1 MNIDKAIDKFFAPF
15 AELLSSF
22 IFYEIKIFDQ
32 DFPLIVLWLIFAGIF
47 FTFYFRFINLFG
59 LKHAIDLVTGK
70 FNSKADGEVSHFQAL
85 STAVSGTV
93 GIGNIGGVA
102 IAISIG
108 GPGATFWLIVAGFLG
123 MTTKFIECTAGVL
136 FRRVH
141 ENGSIS
147 GGPMHYLEHGFKK
160 HGFKNL
166 GKGLGIFYAAAI
178 TIGCLGIGNMF
189 QSNQAFEQFVFLTGY
204 ESSFFADKGWL
215 FGLAIS
221 GMVAIVILGGIKS
234 IAKVTSTLVPFMAIF
249 YVIACLIIILFNL
262 DELPLA
268 IQLIFREAF
277 SKSSVAGGMIGVM
290 IIGFQRAV
298 FSNEAGLGSSAIAH
312 SAVKTN
318 QPITEGYVA
327 LLEPLIDTIIICTMT
342 SLVILVT
349 VYDPSLSSSNI
360 EGVALTSKAFDST
373 IPGSSLPLSFIA
385 ILFAFSTMLAW
396 SYYGMKGWTYLFGNS
411 PFIENIFK
419 VIFCIFIVLG
429 CMINL
434 DSVLKISDAI
444 IFIVAIPNIIGL
456 YLLAP
461 LVKKE
466 LKEYK
471 EQIGDIS

>member
-1 MNIDKAIDKFFAPF
+1 
-15 AELLSSF
+15 
-22 IFYEIKIFDQ
+22 
-32 DFPLIVLWLIFAGIF
+32 
-47 FTFYFRFINLFG
+47 
-59 LKHAIDLVTGK
+59 
-70 FNSKADGEVSHFQAL
+70 
-85 STAVSGTV
+85 
-93 GIGNIGGVA
+93 
-102 IAISIG
+102 
-108 GPGATFWLIVAGFLG
+108 
-123 MTTKFIECTAGVL
+123 
-136 FRRVH
+136 
-141 ENGSIS
+141 
-147 GGPMHYLEHGFKK
+147 
-160 HGFKNL
+160 
-166 GKGLGIFYAAAI
+166 
-178 TIGCLGIGNMF
+178 
-189 QSNQAFEQFVFLTGY
+189 
-204 ESSFFADKGWL
+204 
-215 FGLAIS
+215 
-221 GMVAIVILGGIKS
+221 MVAIVILGGIKS

-262 DELPLA
+262 DELPSA
-268 IQLIFREAF
+268 IQSIFREAF

>member
-1 MNIDKAIDKFFAPF
+1 
-15 AELLSSF
+15 
-22 IFYEIKIFDQ
+22 
-32 DFPLIVLWLIFAGIF
+32 
-47 FTFYFRFINLFG
+47 
-59 LKHAIDLVTGK
+59 
-70 FNSKADGEVSHFQAL
+70 
-85 STAVSGTV
+85 
-93 GIGNIGGVA
+93 
-102 IAISIG
+102 
-108 GPGATFWLIVAGFLG
+108 
-123 MTTKFIECTAGVL
+123 
-136 FRRVH
+136 
-141 ENGSIS
+141 
-147 GGPMHYLEHGFKK
+147 
-160 HGFKNL
+160 
-166 GKGLGIFYAAAI
+166 
-178 TIGCLGIGNMF
+178 
-189 QSNQAFEQFVFLTGY
+189 
-204 ESSFFADKGWL
+204 
-215 FGLAIS
+215 
-221 GMVAIVILGGIKS
+221 
-234 IAKVTSTLVPFMAIF
+234 
-249 YVIACLIIILFNL
+249 
-262 DELPLA
+262 
-268 IQLIFREAF
+268 
-277 SKSSVAGGMIGVM
+277 MIGVM

-349 VYDPSLSSSNI
+349 VYDHSLSASNI

-419 VIFCIFIVLG
+419 VIFCIFIILG

-434 DSVLKISDAI
+434 ESVLKISDAI

-466 LKEYK
+466 LERYNK
-471 EQIGDIS
+471 QIVDIS

>member
-1 MNIDKAIDKFFAPF
+1 
-15 AELLSSF
+15 
-22 IFYEIKIFDQ
+22 
-32 DFPLIVLWLIFAGIF
+32 
-47 FTFYFRFINLFG
+47 
-59 LKHAIDLVTGK
+59 
-70 FNSKADGEVSHFQAL
+70 
-85 STAVSGTV
+85 
-93 GIGNIGGVA
+93 
-102 IAISIG
+102 
-108 GPGATFWLIVAGFLG
+108 
-123 MTTKFIECTAGVL
+123 
-136 FRRVH
+136 
-141 ENGSIS
+141 
-147 GGPMHYLEHGFKK
+147 
-160 HGFKNL
+160 
-166 GKGLGIFYAAAI
+166 
-178 TIGCLGIGNMF
+178 
-189 QSNQAFEQFVFLTGY
+189 
-204 ESSFFADKGWL
+204 
-215 FGLAIS
+215 
-221 GMVAIVILGGIKS
+221 
-234 IAKVTSTLVPFMAIF
+234 MAIF
-249 YVIACLIIILFNL
+249 YVIDCLIIILFNL

-268 IQLIFREAF
+268 IQSIFHEAF
-277 SKSSVAGGMIGVM
+277 SKSSVAGGMIGTM

-349 VYDPSLSSSNI
+349 VYDPSLSASNI
-360 EGVALTSKAFDST
+360 EGVVLTSKAFDST

-466 LKEYK
+466 LKEYNK
-471 EQIGDIS
+471 QIGDIS

>member
-1 MNIDKAIDKFFAPF
+1 
-15 AELLSSF
+15 
-22 IFYEIKIFDQ
+22 
-32 DFPLIVLWLIFAGIF
+32 
-47 FTFYFRFINLFG
+47 
-59 LKHAIDLVTGK
+59 
-70 FNSKADGEVSHFQAL
+70 
-85 STAVSGTV
+85 
-93 GIGNIGGVA
+93 
-102 IAISIG
+102 
-108 GPGATFWLIVAGFLG
+108 
-123 MTTKFIECTAGVL
+123 
-136 FRRVH
+136 
-141 ENGSIS
+141 
-147 GGPMHYLEHGFKK
+147 
-160 HGFKNL
+160 
-166 GKGLGIFYAAAI
+166 
-178 TIGCLGIGNMF
+178 
-189 QSNQAFEQFVFLTGY
+189 
-204 ESSFFADKGWL
+204 
-215 FGLAIS
+215 
-221 GMVAIVILGGIKS
+221 
-234 IAKVTSTLVPFMAIF
+234 
-249 YVIACLIIILFNL
+249 
-262 DELPLA
+262 
-268 IQLIFREAF
+268 
-277 SKSSVAGGMIGVM
+277 MIGVM